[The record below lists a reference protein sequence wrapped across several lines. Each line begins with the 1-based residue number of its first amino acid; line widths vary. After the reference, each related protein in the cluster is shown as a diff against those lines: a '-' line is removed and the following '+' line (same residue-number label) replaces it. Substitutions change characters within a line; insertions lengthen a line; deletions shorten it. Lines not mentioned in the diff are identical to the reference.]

1 MSDLNTSKQFRRYL
15 TVPLWLILILA
26 GANVGIYFV
35 SVRAGGLMTA
45 ALAVYFVIE
54 LLVYFARRGAIL
66 SEMISFAAQ
75 YGVIQKEM
83 MEDFS
88 LPYAI
93 TDDKGRLLWM
103 NRAFSDVTG
112 VEPGVVTR
120 SLSGI
125 FSDMTKDIFPQEG
138 EEPLEVELAY
148 NHRFYRARMQRIDT
162 DEIFRDSAFFE
173 GNMPEGTCL
182 YSFFMYDETELH
194 EYIQK
199 CRDESMVA
207 GLIYIDNYEEALDSV
222 EEVRRSLLTALIER
236 KITKYFHDLD
246 GIVKKFEKDKFILV
260 MRHRS
265 LDELKEQKFSILE
278 SVKSVNI
285 GNDMEVTISI
295 GIGVRNGSFNDSLEA
310 ARIAMDLA
318 LGRGGDQA
326 VIKDGDQNLYFGGK
340 TEAVEKNTR
349 VKARVKAHAMR
360 EFIMT
365 KEEVVVMGHQLIDAD
380 AFGAAIGIYRVVRTL
395 NKKAHIVIDKVTSSM
410 RPMIDLFRES
420 PDFEPGMFLTTNE
433 AEDITTRDTLVIVVD
448 TSRPSYT
455 ECPALL
461 KKASTIVVLDHHRP
475 GDEVIKN
482 AVLSYIEPYASSS
495 CEMVS
500 EILQYFSENVRIRN
514 IEADALYAGIM
525 VDTDNFMQKTGVR
538 TFEAAAYL
546 RRNGADVTRVRK
558 LFREDMNDYRARG
571 ETISNAEKYR
581 DSFAIA
587 ICPADYVESPTI
599 VASQSAN
606 ELLNIIGVR
615 ASFVLTEYDNRIY
628 VSARAIDEV
637 NVQIIM
643 ERMGGG
649 GHLNMAGCQLDGV
662 TMDEA
667 VAQLKHTID
676 QMIDEGEL

>member
-1 MSDLNTSKQFRRYL
+1 MSDLKTSPQFRRYL
-15 TVPLWLILILA
+15 SVPLWLILILVAADVGVCFVSKKA
-26 GANVGIYFV
+26 GAIMTVALVLYF
-35 SVRAGGLMTA
+35 L
-45 ALAVYFVIE
+45 IE
-54 LLVYFARRGAIL
+54 LFVYFARRGAIL
-66 SEMISFAAQ
+66 SEMIAFAAQ
-75 YGVIQKEM
+75 YGEIQSEM
-83 MEDFS
+83 MENFS

-93 TDDKGRLLWM
+93 ADDQGKIRWV
-103 NRAFSDVTG
+103 NRAFTEVTGVEQGMMTRSITGVFSDVTKDLFPDDDETQEIELVYNHRYYRAEMKRINTDG
-112 VEPGVVTR
+112 LFR
-120 SLSGI
+120 NSGF
-125 FSDMTKDIFPQEG
+125 FSG
-138 EEPLEVELAY
+138 EEPESV
-148 NHRFYRARMQRIDT
+148 
-162 DEIFRDSAFFE
+162 
-173 GNMPEGTCL
+173 CL
-182 YSFFMYDETELH
+182 YSFFMHDETELH
-194 EYIQK
+194 EYMQK
-199 CRDESMVA
+199 NRDDSMVA

-236 KITKYFHDLD
+236 KITKYFHDID
-246 GIVKKFEKDKFILV
+246 GVVKKFEKDKFILV
-260 MRHRS
+260 MRYSS
-265 LDELKEQKFSILE
+265 LDELKAQHFSILE

-285 GNDMEVTISI
+285 GNDMEVTISL
-295 GIGVRNGSFNDSLEA
+295 GIGVNNGSLNDNFEA

-326 VIKDGDQNLYFGGK
+326 VIKEGETNTFFGGK

-349 VKARVKAHAMR
+349 VKARVKAHALR

-365 KEEVVVMGHQLIDAD
+365 KDEVVVMGHQLIDAD
-380 AFGAAIGIYRVVRTL
+380 AFGAAIGIYRVARTL

-410 RPMIDLFRES
+410 RPMIDLFKES
-420 PDFEPGMFLTTNE
+420 PDFEDSMFLTTRQ
-433 AEDITTRDTLVIVVD
+433 AEDITSKETLVIVVD

-455 ECPALL
+455 ECPSLL
-461 KKASTIVVLDHHRP
+461 KKAETIVVLDHHRP
-475 GDEVIKN
+475 GQEVIKN

-571 ETISNAEKYR
+571 ETISSAFRYR
-581 DSFAIA
+581 DNFVIA

-628 VSARAIDEV
+628 ISARAIDEV
-637 NVQIIM
+637 NVSIIM

-649 GHLNMAGCQLDGV
+649 GHLNMAGCQLDNM
-662 TMDEA
+662 TMEEA
-667 VAQLKHTID
+667 VDQLKSTID

>member
-1 MSDLNTSKQFRRYL
+1 MSELNTSSQFRRYL
-15 TVPLWLILILA
+15 SMPLWLILILA
-26 GANVGIYFV
+26 GANIGVYFI
-35 SVRAGGLMTA
+35 SRRAGGVMTA
-45 ALAVYFVIE
+45 ALAVYFGIE
-54 LLVYFARRGAIL
+54 LIVYFARRNAIL

-93 TDDKGRLLWM
+93 TDDRGRILWM
-103 NRAFSDVTG
+103 NRSFSDVTG
-112 VEPGVVTR
+112 VERGIATR
-120 SLSGI
+120 SLTGV
-125 FSDMTKDIFPQEG
+125 FSDVTKDIFPQENDR
-138 EEPLEVELAY
+138 PLEIELAY
-148 NHRFYRARMQRIDT
+148 NHRFYRAEMTKIST
-162 DEIFRDSAFFE
+162 DEIVRNSVFFAE
-173 GNMPEGTCL
+173 NAPEGTCL
-182 YSFFMYDETELH
+182 YTFFMHDETALH

-199 CRDESMVA
+199 CEDESMVA

-236 KITKYFHDLD
+236 KVTKYFHDLD
-246 GIVKKFEKDKFILV
+246 GIVKKYEKDKFVLV

-265 LDELKEQKFSILE
+265 LDELKEQRFSILE

-295 GIGVRNGSFNDSLEA
+295 GIGVNNGSFNDNFDA

-326 VIKDGDQNLYFGGK
+326 VIKDGDRNSFFGGK
-340 TEAVEKNTR
+340 SEAVEKNTR
-349 VKARVKAHAMR
+349 VKARVKAHALR
-360 EFIMT
+360 EFIMS

-395 NKKAHIVIDKVTSSM
+395 NKKGHIVIDKVTSSM

-420 PDFEPGMFLTTNE
+420 PDFEPGMFLSTHE
-433 AEDITTRDTLVIVVD
+433 AEDLTTRDTLVIVVD
-448 TSRPSYT
+448 TSKPSYT

-461 KKASTIVVLDHHRP
+461 KKANTIVVLDHHRP
-475 GDEVIKN
+475 GSEVIKN
-482 AVLSYIEPYASSS
+482 AVLSYVEPYASSS
-495 CEMVS
+495 CEMVA

-571 ETISNAEKYR
+571 ETISGAYRYR
-581 DSFAIA
+581 DNFAIA
-587 ICPADYVESPTI
+587 VCPAEYVESPTI

-628 VSARAIDEV
+628 ISARAIDEV

-649 GHLNMAGCQLDGV
+649 GHLNMAGCQLDGM

-667 VAQLKHTID
+667 VEQLKHTID

>member
-15 TVPLWLILILA
+15 TIPLWLILILV
-26 GANVGIYFV
+26 GVNVGVYV
-35 SVRAGGLMTA
+35 LNRRAGGLMTFGI
-45 ALAVYFVIE
+45 AVYFILE
-54 LLVYFARRGAIL
+54 LIVYAVRRSTIL

-75 YGVIQKEM
+75 YGAIQKEM
-83 MEDFS
+83 MEDFV

-93 TDDKGRLLWM
+93 ADDKGRILWM
-103 NRAFSDVTG
+103 NRAFSELTG
-112 VEPGVVTR
+112 VEQDSMTR
-120 SLSGI
+120 SLTGI
-125 FSDMTKDIFPQEG
+125 FSDLTKDIFPKEDD
-138 EEPLEVELAY
+138 PLEIELVY
-148 NHRFYRARMQRIDT
+148 DHHFYRADMKRINT
-162 DEIFRDSAFFE
+162 DEILRHSAFFSDHA
-173 GNMPEGTCL
+173 PEGMCL
-182 YSFFMYDETELH
+182 YTFFMHDDTELH
-194 EYIQK
+194 TYMQK
-199 CRDESMVA
+199 RRDEAMVT

-246 GIVKKFEKDKFILV
+246 GIVKKYEKDKFILI
-260 MRHRS
+260 MRRRS
-265 LDELKEQKFSILE
+265 LDELKEQRFSILE

-295 GIGVRNGSFNDSLEA
+295 GIGAGRDSFNDNFDA

-326 VIKDGDQNLYFGGK
+326 VIKDGEQNLFFGGK

-349 VKARVKAHAMR
+349 VKARVKAHALR

-365 KEEVVVMGHQLIDAD
+365 KDEVVVMGHQLIDAD

-410 RPMIDLFRES
+410 RPMIDLFKDS
-420 PDFEPGMFLTTNE
+420 PDFEPGMFLTTRE
-433 AEDITTRDTLVIVVD
+433 AEDLTTRDTMVIVVD

-461 KKASTIVVLDHHRP
+461 KKANTIVVLDHHRP
-475 GDEVIKN
+475 GNEIIKN

-546 RRNGADVTRVRK
+546 RRSGADVTRVRK

-571 ETISNAEKYR
+571 ETISSAYRYR
-581 DSFAIA
+581 DDFAIA

-628 VSARAIDEV
+628 ISARAIDEV

-649 GHLNMAGCQLDGV
+649 GHLNMAGCQLDGM
-662 TMDEA
+662 TMDQA
-667 VAQLKHTID
+667 VEQLKATID
-676 QMIDEGEL
+676 EMMKEGEL